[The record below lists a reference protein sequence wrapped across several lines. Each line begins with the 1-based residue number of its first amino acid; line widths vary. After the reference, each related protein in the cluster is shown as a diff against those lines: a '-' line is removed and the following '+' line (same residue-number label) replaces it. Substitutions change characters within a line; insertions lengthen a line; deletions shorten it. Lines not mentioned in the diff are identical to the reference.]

1 MEYRRLQMKL
11 RIEVNYS
18 FGKMGKAMPKIIK
31 EYLNEYAQG
40 TEMGSKQNIDK
51 GLPEIKRSTKS
62 WRRSKGYPET
72 PPLKASGKMYNSI
85 KANQNTMEIL
95 QYGKWH
101 NDGAV
106 PTTQARPFIS
116 TDDKTRNKINADFRK
131 KTKEALSV
139 KRKFVLQT

>member
-1 MEYRRLQMKL
+1 MEYRRVQMKL

-18 FGKMGKAMPKIIK
+18 FGKLGRAMPKIIK
-31 EYLNEYAQG
+31 EYLNEYALG
-40 TEMGSKQNIDK
+40 TEKGSKANIDR
-51 GLPEIKRSTKS
+51 GLADITNATKA
-62 WRRSKGYPET
+62 WRKSQGYPQS

-85 KANQNTMEIL
+85 KANQNKLDIL

-116 TDDKTRNKINADFRK
+116 TDDRTRNKINADFRK

>member
-1 MEYRRLQMKL
+1 MEYRRVQMKL

-18 FGKMGKAMPKIIK
+18 FGKLGRAMPKIIK
-31 EYLNEYAQG
+31 EYLNEYALG
-40 TEMGSKQNIDK
+40 TEKGSKANIDR
-51 GLPEIKRSTKS
+51 GLADITNATKA
-62 WRRSKGYPET
+62 WRKSQGYPES

-85 KANQNTMEIL
+85 KANQNKLDIL

-116 TDDKTRNKINADFRK
+116 TDDRTRNKINADFKK
-131 KTKEALSV
+131 KTKEALSK

>member
-1 MEYRRLQMKL
+1 MKL

-18 FGKMGKAMPKIIK
+18 FGKLGRAMPKIIK
-31 EYLNEYAQG
+31 EYLSEYALG
-40 TEMGSKQNIDK
+40 TEKGSKANIDR
-51 GLPEIKRSTKS
+51 GLADITNATKA
-62 WRRSKGYPET
+62 WRKSKGYPQS
-72 PPLKASGKMYNSI
+72 PPLKASGKMYSSI
-85 KANQNTMEIL
+85 KANQNKLDIL

-131 KTKEALSV
+131 KTKKELSV

>member
-1 MEYRRLQMKL
+1 MEYRRVQMKL

-18 FGKMGKAMPKIIK
+18 FGKLGRAMPKIIK
-31 EYLNEYAQG
+31 EYLNEYALG
-40 TEMGSKQNIDK
+40 TEKGSKANIDR
-51 GLPEIKRSTKS
+51 GLADITNATKA
-62 WRRSKGYPET
+62 WRKSQGYPQS

-85 KANQNTMEIL
+85 KANQNKLDII

-116 TDDKTRNKINADFRK
+116 TDDRTRNKINADFRK

>member
-1 MEYRRLQMKL
+1 MKL

-18 FGKMGKAMPKIIK
+18 FGKLGRAMPKIIK
-31 EYLNEYAQG
+31 EYLNEYALG
-40 TEMGSKQNIDK
+40 TEKGSKANIDR
-51 GLPEIKRSTKS
+51 GLADITNATKA
-62 WRRSKGYPET
+62 WRKSQGYPES

-85 KANQNTMEIL
+85 KANQNKLDII

-116 TDDKTRNKINADFRK
+116 TDDRTRNKINADFRK

>member
-1 MEYRRLQMKL
+1 MKL

-18 FGKMGKAMPKIIK
+18 FGKLGRAMPKIIK

-40 TEMGSKQNIDK
+40 TETGSKQNIDK
-51 GLPEIKRSTKS
+51 GLSPILESTKA
-62 WRRSKGYPET
+62 WRRSQKHPEE

-85 KANQNTMEIL
+85 KANKNTMDIL
-95 QYGKWH
+95 KYGVWH
-101 NDGAV
+101 NDGEV

-116 TDDKTRNKINADFRK
+116 TDDRTRNKINADFRK
-131 KTKEALSV
+131 KTKQALSV

>member
-40 TEMGSKQNIDK
+40 TETGSKQNIDK
-51 GLPEIKRSTKS
+51 GLPEIKRSTKA
-62 WRRSKGYPET
+62 WRRSKGYPEA

-85 KANQNTMEIL
+85 KANQNTMAIL

-106 PTTQARPFIS
+106 PTTQARPFIE

>member
-1 MEYRRLQMKL
+1 MKL

-18 FGKMGKAMPKIIK
+18 FGKLGRAMPKIIK
-31 EYLNEYAQG
+31 EYLNEYALG
-40 TEMGSKQNIDK
+40 TEKGSKANIDR
-51 GLPEIKRSTKS
+51 GLEDIEDSTKA
-62 WRRSKGYPET
+62 WRKSQGYPDF

-85 KANQNTMEIL
+85 KANQNKLDIL

-106 PTTQARPFIS
+106 PTTKARPFIS
-116 TDDKTRNKINADFRK
+116 TDDRTRNKINADFRK

>member
-51 GLPEIKRSTKS
+51 GLPEIKRSTKA
-62 WRRSKGYPET
+62 WRRIKGYPET
-72 PPLKASGKMYNSI
+72 PPLKASGRMYNSI

-101 NDGAV
+101 NDGKV

-116 TDDKTRNKINADFRK
+116 TDNKTRNKINADFRK